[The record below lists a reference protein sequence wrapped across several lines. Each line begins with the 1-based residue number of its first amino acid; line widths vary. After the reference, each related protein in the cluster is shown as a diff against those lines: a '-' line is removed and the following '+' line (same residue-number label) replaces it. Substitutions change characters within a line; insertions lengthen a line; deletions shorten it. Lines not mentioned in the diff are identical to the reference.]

1 MAQYTIL
8 NFHWTPDVFVNL
20 PINRKGFVC
29 ACIENQIE
37 HDKKEA
43 QRMKRK

>member
-1 MAQYTIL
+1 MEQYTIL
-8 NFHWTPDVFVNL
+8 NFHWEPDVFVNL
-20 PINRKGFVC
+20 PIFRKAFVC

-37 HDKKEA
+37 DDKKQA